1 MSIMRRPIAFLVALT
16 DSKVKKDWITL
27 SKSVM
32 VVVPGVLALSR
43 GRIGKGSI
51 AGLIAPG
58 IALGKIVKEVN
69 EQVTPEHINRAD
81 FLIEDTKTKLSTS
94 LEQMKDRF
102 NTK

>member
-1 MSIMRRPIAFLVALT
+1 MSLLRRPVAFLVALS
-16 DSKVKKDWITL
+16 DSKVKKDWVTL

-32 VVVPGVLALSR
+32 VVVPGVFALTR
-43 GRIGKGSI
+43 GRLGKSSI

-69 EQVTPEHINRAD
+69 EQVTPEHVNRAD

-94 LEQMKDRF
+94 VESIKERF
-102 NTK
+102 GK

>member
-1 MSIMRRPIAFLVALT
+1 MRRPIAFLVALT

-27 SKSVM
+27 SKSVI
-32 VVVPGVLALSR
+32 VVVPGVLAVSR

-69 EQVTPEHINRAD
+69 EQVTPEHIDRAD
-81 FLIEDTKTKLSTS
+81 FLIEDTKSKLSTS